1 MSRRGIH
8 SKEELGKLIIASAI
22 KLVEKGGLTAISSR
36 KIAKEV
42 NYTHGTV
49 HKFYD
54 NFNDVILQVNANTLD
69 QIYTALYK
77 AVSREKIDSKDIN
90 ALANTYIEYGLNNR
104 NRWEALYNF
113 TYSRDKSEDLPDWY
127 QERIEKIFT
136 LVESRLLMHC
146 KSSKDVKP
154 YAQILWSSL
163 HGIAILALSGKLD
176 TVKVKSVKKMTENFT
191 RVFTSGL
198 KNLD

>member
-191 RVFTSGL
+191 RVFTNGL

>member
-113 TYSRDKSEDLPDWY
+113 TYSRDKSEDLPHWY
-127 QERIEKIFT
+127 QHHIEKIFT
-136 LVESRLLMHC
+136 LE
-146 KSSKDVKP
+146 
-154 YAQILWSSL
+154 
-163 HGIAILALSGKLD
+163 
-176 TVKVKSVKKMTENFT
+176 
-191 RVFTSGL
+191 
-198 KNLD
+198 